1 MPRLDRI
8 NKSGRAPMDYRPTT
22 VHLTPS
28 DDALL
33 TTEAERMGVTR
44 SAVVRLAL
52 RSWAMD
58 GSESAPSRNA
68 SEKRSASDASGD
80 Q

>member
-1 MPRLDRI
+1 MPRVERSK
-8 NKSGRAPMDYRPTT
+8 NSNRRAMTYRQTT
-22 VHLTPS
+22 ILLTP
-28 DDALL
+28 DDDDSLNA
-33 TTEAERMGVTR
+33 EADRMGVTR
-44 SAVVRLAL
+44 SAVMRLAL

-58 GSESAPSRNA
+58 GSESAPSRSA